1 MAKKKENHTK
11 ILVNLPDELLEKVED
26 YRFENRCADRNEA
39 IEQLLK
45 KALQQES

>member
-11 ILVNLPDELLEKVED
+11 ILVNLPNDILEKIED
-26 YRFENRCADRNEA
+26 YKFENRYADRNET

-45 KALQQES
+45 KALEMES